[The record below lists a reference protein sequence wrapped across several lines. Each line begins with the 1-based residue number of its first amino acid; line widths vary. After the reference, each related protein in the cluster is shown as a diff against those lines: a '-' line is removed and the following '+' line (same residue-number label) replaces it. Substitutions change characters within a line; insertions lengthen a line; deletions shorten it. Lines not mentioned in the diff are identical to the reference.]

1 MEEPNDKTKRGRELR
16 NGMSPPEIILWKAI
30 RGERLGYTVNRQ
42 KPFGRYFLD
51 FYIAKLKVAIEVDG
65 RIHEDTYQHDHK
77 RDNWLESQGVI
88 VIRIA
93 ARSIFESVS
102 DVVEYLE
109 IRVNEIAE
117 ERQKNHEMDLKEQ
130 GRIPPQD

>member
-1 MEEPNDKTKRGRELR
+1 MKEPTDKTKRGRELR

-77 RDNWLESQGVI
+77 RDKWLESQGVI
-88 VIRIA
+88 VVRIA

-117 ERQKNHEMDLKEQ
+117 ERQKNHEMGLKEQ